1 MIVSYAC
8 ALAIAITHPTLFR
21 YIDGKEADGPTQI
34 NPQGYVTTTSNV
46 LANAFGFAMR
56 ASLAGTLSLFRNA
69 VSAMDG
75 SFTQIITTST
85 GSVTLE
91 KAAAGGCLGGNESMP
106 KELKDLVIKFG
117 EFIGRDEP
125 GVIKRAGFGV
135 EGEIKDL
142 EKGTNNGVAR

>member
-1 MIVSYAC
+1 
-8 ALAIAITHPTLFR
+8 
-21 YIDGKEADGPTQI
+21 
-34 NPQGYVTTTSNV
+34 
-46 LANAFGFAMR
+46 
-56 ASLAGTLSLFRNA
+56 
-69 VSAMDG
+69 MDG